1 MGFSSPTCS
10 APEIFPWGISGTIAS
25 CSGILRDNTSVSS
38 TGHGE
43 VAVGSEFISDS
54 FRDSSEEDSSRSDP
68 AGLHI
73 YVFGVITNHEV
84 KVAQKILWNADT
96 YDLDRG
102 LPLGSHSSSLKVAIV
117 E

>member
-1 MGFSSPTCS
+1 MCP
-10 APEIFPWGISGTIAS
+10 APEIFHWGVSGNISS

-38 TGHGE
+38 TGLGE

-73 YVFGVITNHEV
+73 RVRRHY
-84 KVAQKILWNADT
+84 KL
-96 YDLDRG
+96 
-102 LPLGSHSSSLKVAIV
+102 
-117 E
+117 